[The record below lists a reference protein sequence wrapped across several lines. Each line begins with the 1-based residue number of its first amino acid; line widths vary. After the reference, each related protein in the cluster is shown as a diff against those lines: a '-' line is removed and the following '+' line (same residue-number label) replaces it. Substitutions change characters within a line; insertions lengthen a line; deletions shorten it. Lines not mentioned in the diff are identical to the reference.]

1 MQRFYFDTS
10 LTKNLSITDKEFFHQ
25 ISHVMRVR
33 PGDEIVIFNGDG
45 WDYTYAIREITK
57 KEINLEQVGKVNVLT
72 DSIIPIHLYQALP
85 NKYEKIE
92 LILQK

>member
-1 MQRFYFDTS
+1 MQRFYFQTS
-10 LTKNLSITDKEFFHQ
+10 MTKNLSITDKEFFHQ

-33 PGDEIVIFNGDG
+33 PNDEIVLFCGDG

-57 KEINLEQVGKVNVLT
+57 KEIILEQVGKTNVMT
-72 DSIIPIHLYQALP
+72 DPVVPIHLYQALP

-92 LILQK
+92 